1 MFLDQPFLFI
11 KILSIIICLVLSA
24 FISGSEVALFSLNKN
39 TLFLKD
45 GKSKTLEIIEK
56 LLLKPKKLLATILIL
71 NNFLNIAVVILFAS
85 IDNPF
90 LSSINN
96 VFIETFIE
104 VGVIGLII
112 LFFGEI
118 LPKIYANR
126 NPLIFSKII
135 ALPIY
140 FLDRYLLSFL
150 NVPMSKITFFFESSL
165 IKNKKNISVDNLS
178 QALELTDNEE
188 TSVEEKKILKGIVNF
203 GNLET
208 RQIMCPRVDM
218 FALKKTSNISD
229 IIEKVINKGFSR
241 VPVYENNMDKILGV
255 LYVKDLLPYLENKE
269 FNWTQLLRA
278 PLYVPENKKLD
289 DLLNEFKAK
298 KIHMAIVVDEY
309 GAICGLVTIEDILE
323 ELVGEIED
331 EHDSGDDDELIQ
343 VSEFEYIADANLELS
358 TFEDKFNK
366 NFDDIDAETLA
377 GLFINKLGILPKVGD
392 KIDLGDMFLAVT
404 AADKRKVKKIGITIK
419 SSS

>member
-1 MFLDQPFLFI
+1 
-11 KILSIIICLVLSA
+11 
-24 FISGSEVALFSLNKN
+24 
-39 TLFLKD
+39 
-45 GKSKTLEIIEK
+45 
-56 LLLKPKKLLATILIL
+56 
-71 NNFLNIAVVILFAS
+71 
-85 IDNPF
+85 
-90 LSSINN
+90 
-96 VFIETFIE
+96 
-104 VGVIGLII
+104 
-112 LFFGEI
+112 
-118 LPKIYANR
+118 
-126 NPLIFSKII
+126 
-135 ALPIY
+135 
-140 FLDRYLLSFL
+140 
-150 NVPMSKITFFFESSL
+150 VPMSKITFFFESSF
-165 IKNKKNISVDNLS
+165 IKNRKNISVDKLS

-309 GAICGLVTIEDILE
+309 GGTSGLITLEDVME
-323 ELVGEIED
+323 EIFGELNDEFDEED
-331 EHDSGDDDELIQ
+331 PMFSKLDDNTYVFDAKINLQ
-343 VSEFEYIADANLELS
+343 DFYKALDLKDFSSFEQIAA
-358 TFEDKFNK
+358 
-366 NFDDIDAETLA
+366 DIETLG
-377 GLFINKLGILPKVGD
+377 GLLLEKAQRIPRVGQVIIHEDFKFVIEIVDKKRIRQVKVILKNK
-392 KIDLGDMFLAVT
+392 
-404 AADKRKVKKIGITIK
+404 
-419 SSS
+419 